1 MSRWHSALAFAL
13 THVEL
18 PLPPSQ
24 APDPAGLVE
33 ALADEGWSAER
44 IGEHARETLAAEQP
58 WPHPIPAALREGC
71 GPAQLQ
77 AALGRVR
84 SLLDLETVEKRP
96 PAAPRPLNADERRL
110 IADVPPHWGQ

>member
-1 MSRWHSALAFAL
+1 MNHWQSALAFAL
-13 THVEL
+13 TRLEL
-18 PLPPSQ
+18 PLPASD

-33 ALADEGWSAER
+33 ALAQQGWSAER
-44 IGEHARETLAAEQP
+44 IAEHARDVLAAEQP

-84 SLLDLETVEKRP
+84 TLLDLDTVTKRP
-96 PAAPRPLNADERRL
+96 PAPPRPLNADERRL
-110 IADVPPHWGQ
+110 IAEVPPHWGQ